1 MALQK
6 AGQKI
11 TNKMRKSV
19 VLKIRVT
26 PAEKEQLRSTAVKHS
41 STMSQLIRLKIA
53 ELK

>member
-1 MALQK
+1 MK
-6 AGQKI
+6 
-11 TNKMRKSV
+11 KSV

-26 PAEKEQLRSTAVKHS
+26 PAEKEQLRTTAAKHS